1 MGLRDRLRTVFR
13 LFALFTVM
21 VGVALV
27 SAITTIRLTIHGRQ
41 ITTPNLVGISLDNA
55 QRITSGMG
63 LDLKIEDKIFTDQYK
78 PDQIVSQIPPKGTRV
93 KLGQHIHVLV
103 SLGKPRVKV
112 PELIGD
118 TVRAAQIMA
127 FQRGLTVG
135 DVATVHSVG
144 GVADSILA
152 QDPPPAKPDV
162 QGPAVNLLVSLG
174 EPTAAYLCPNYVGR
188 PMEEARRALEKA
200 GFKVGLVTPVPSSA
214 AVLNTIL
221 SQSPPAGSKIE
232 AGSTLNFQVA
242 APGSPAV
249 VPLNAPPTVSPQPI
263 PPK

>member
-1 MGLRDRLRTVFR
+1 MSLRDRLRTVFR

-41 ITTPNLVGISLDNA
+41 ITTPNLVGVSLDNA
-55 QRITSGMG
+55 ERITSGMG

-78 PDQIVSQIPPKGTRV
+78 ADQIVSQIPPKGTRV

-112 PELIGD
+112 PGVVGD
-118 TVRAAQIMA
+118 TVRAAQIVA

-135 DVATVHSVG
+135 DVASVHYNG
-144 GVADSILA
+144 GVADSVLA

-174 EPTAAYLCPNYVGR
+174 EAPAEFLCPNYVGK
-188 PMEEARRALEKA
+188 PIDEARRAVEKA
-200 GFKVGLVTPVPSSA
+200 GFKVGQVTPMASTAPLDTV
-214 AVLNTIL
+214 V
-221 SQSPPAGSKIE
+221 SQTPVGGSKIPAE
-232 AGSTLNFQVA
+232 TTFNFQVA
-242 APGSPAV
+242 SALAAPPQPTPAV
-249 VPLNAPPTVSPQPI
+249 PPPAV
-263 PPK
+263 PPKQ